1 MSTSSHV
8 PLAPTKGSVPSLL
21 LPIALTALVSLLLG
35 FPIALFTRR
44 VTDGWAAFLAD
55 GLVFGFVLFALAP
68 TLFAWIGVTGLVIF
82 GAAWLAVL
90 ILAIVRR
97 PGWPQRLSRPS
108 ARTWAFIALA
118 VVIAVVAVLFRLHN
132 DNFLP
137 VLGDMGAYVNW
148 ANEFART
155 GVLSAT
161 WPPLLSSFLA
171 VPAAVFG
178 TASTTASLGVAGLV
192 LIVALCR
199 LLGLLGINR
208 WIILLTAGLAALSV
222 HAIWYSY
229 FPSSEALETP
239 LFVIWLI
246 TVLGILRARNVV
258 PWVAMNAVVMLAM
271 GLTRGTG
278 PFLLLPLGLLA
289 IIALIVPGWRWFAKR
304 VWMLMTAGVVGS
316 VLAFW
321 YGITRIHFYYVELQ
335 FRDLVPA
342 RVADFVEY
350 KLQAF
355 TPGIPTAIG
364 LLVAIV
370 IGGII
375 AWRVPSVDESSD
387 VRASRLPSI
396 LGWVLT
402 ALLVLGIAA
411 AAAIGA
417 GGWQVLYRIG
427 LEFTIL
433 AILAL
438 VLSNLRRFD
447 TLTTAFVLFVGA
459 IMAMFVGLQTA
470 RLANYSS
477 HAFFIYWDRYF
488 VSEVLPCMFV
498 LTGITLAEALKFVV
512 ARGWLRPALRSITAS
527 VAVIAV
533 ILAGFAFTE
542 VRNLTLISSDS
553 YLNGAAQYQAKL
565 DSNIPNKK
573 EPVLWTATSAKQYPG
588 FFFPNTWMAFAQ
600 PMATSFGYNV
610 KRILHRN
617 NFNPDEVVSGAT
629 LENEL
634 ACSPTGS
641 VTVFEVQDGGQNLT
655 SRISEPKLTISRVG
669 TDKGTISLL
678 SQPPK
683 KGGWQHVH
691 FTTDVWKVT
700 AAPGATLAACDE
712 KAASAAG

>member
-1 MSTSSHV
+1 V

-21 LPIALTALVSLLLG
+21 LPIAISALVSLLLG
-35 FPIALFTRR
+35 LPIALFTRR
-44 VTDGWAAFLAD
+44 ATDGWAAFLAE

-68 TLFAWIGVTGLVIF
+68 TLFAWIGVAGLVIF
-82 GAAWLAVL
+82 AVVWLAVL
-90 ILAIVRR
+90 ILAILRR
-97 PGWPQRLSRPS
+97 PGWPQKPTRPT
-108 ARTWAFIALA
+108 ARTWAFIVLA
-118 VVIAVVAVLFRLHN
+118 VVIAVIAVLFRLHN

-148 ANEFART
+148 ANQFART

-192 LIVALCR
+192 LIVALSR
-199 LLGLLGINR
+199 LLGLLNVNR
-208 WIILLTAGLAALSV
+208 WVILLTAGFATLSV

-229 FPSSEALETP
+229 FPSSEALEAP

-246 TVLGILRARNVV
+246 TVLGIVRARSVV
-258 PWVAMNAVVMLAM
+258 AWVALNAVVMLAM

-289 IIALIVPGWRWFAKR
+289 IISLIVPGWRWFAKR
-304 VWMLMTAGVVGS
+304 VWMVLAAGVAGS
-316 VLAFW
+316 ALAFW

-342 RVADFVEY
+342 KVADFVEY

-364 LLVAIV
+364 LLVAVAIV
-370 IGGII
+370 GVI
-375 AWRVPSVDESSD
+375 AWRVRTVDESTPAKS
-387 VRASRLPSI
+387 SRLPSI
-396 LGWVLT
+396 LGWILT
-402 ALLVLGIAA
+402 ALLVFGIVAA
-411 AAAIGA
+411 GAVGA

-427 LEFTIL
+427 LEFILL

-459 IMAMFVGLQTA
+459 IMAMFIGLQTA
-470 RLANYSS
+470 RLATYSA
-477 HAFFIYWDRYF
+477 HAFFLYWDRYF
-488 VSEVLPCMFV
+488 VSEVLPCMFI
-498 LTGITLAEALKFVV
+498 LTGITLGAALKF
-512 ARGWLRPALRSITAS
+512 AIAQGWLRPALRSVTAA
-527 VAVIAV
+527 VAVVAV
-533 ILAGFAFTE
+533 VLAGFAFTE
-542 VRNLTLISSDS
+542 ARNLTLIASDS

-610 KRILHRN
+610 KRILNRN
-617 NFNPDEVVSGAT
+617 NFNPDEVVSAAT
-629 LENEL
+629 VENEL
-634 ACSPTGS
+634 ACSPTAS
-641 VTVFEVQDGGQNLT
+641 VTVFEVQDGGPNVA
-655 SRISEPKLTISRVG
+655 SRISDPKLTISRVA
-669 TDKGTISLL
+669 TEKGTISLL
-678 SQPPK
+678 REPPK
-683 KGGWQHVH
+683 KGGWQYVH

-700 AAPGATLAACDE
+700 AAPGSTLAACDE
-712 KAASAAG
+712 KDASAAG